1 MRAQSGYTLIEI
13 LISMAILGVGLLAL
27 NAMQATFAT
36 SSGESRYFTR
46 AAQVASQQME
56 ELRGADYDDSVVED
70 TNATG
75 PTHHGPKS
83 VSFNG
88 QDVSV
93 SWTVEEIA
101 TNTKKI
107 TVTMDWSYS
116 GRNRSITMTGVKTEI
131 ESEQ

>member
-13 LISMAILGVGLLAL
+13 LISMVILAVGLLAL

-36 SSGESRYFTR
+36 GSGDSRSFTR

-56 ELRGADYDDSVVED
+56 ELRNADYDASDVQD
-70 TNATG
+70 TNSTG
-75 PTHHGPKS
+75 PTDHGPES
-83 VSFNG
+83 VSLNG
-88 QDVSV
+88 LEISI

-101 TNTKKI
+101 TSTKSI
-107 TVTMDWSYS
+107 TVTADWNYK
-116 GRNRSITMTGVKTEI
+116 GRDKSVTVSGVKTKI